1 MGDGEDMP
9 TCAVFFRLLL
19 VSFFRFGCA
28 FLFFRCHWEAWL
40 LLFWFHLEEGKTL
53 NQAEMLSTQPC
64 MVAKGKK
71 ASGKKNPCYPNGCVG
86 SITIPF
92 TMEIISVV
100 SITWWSFYLLAVL
113 HLDLKFLVSEWY
125 AAGNSW
131 KHPRNHWPALQ
142 GHQPDGGAV
151 GPDNNHD
158 IHLKANI
165 QLYVTTRSALV
176 NRLSSKSFTFE
187 WIRSD
192 RPGFRSLLHHVFCVC
207 SWASYPLYLCP
218 HL

>member
-1 MGDGEDMP
+1 MGNGKDMP

-28 FLFFRCHWEAWL
+28 FLFFRSHWEAWL
-40 LLFWFHLEEGKTL
+40 LLFWFLLEEGKSL
-53 NQAEMLSTQPC
+53 NQAEMLSTHPY
-64 MVAKGKK
+64 MVAKEKK
-71 ASGKKNPCYPNGCVG
+71 HQEKKSPCYPNGCVG

-92 TMEIISVV
+92 TMEIILVA

-125 AAGNSW
+125 TAGNSW
-131 KHPRNHWPALQ
+131 KYPRNHWSTLQ
-142 GHQPDGGAV
+142 GHQSDDGAV

-158 IHLKANI
+158 IHLKENI
-165 QLYVTTRSALV
+165 QLYVPSWSASV
-176 NRLSSKSFTFE
+176 NRLSSKLFTFE
-187 WIRSD
+187 WIRSG
-192 RPGFRSLLHHVFCVC
+192 RPGFRSLLHHVFSVW
-207 SWASYPLYLCP
+207 SWAITLYLCP